1 MGLIWSFL
9 SELVFWLFFGLV
21 YNMLN
26 SSLELQNSRVFP
38 EVQNSIGVSP
48 KSFKRCEGC
57 LKLSCVCRELRISPK
72 LKLRS
77 RLSPNNFKRYVPD
90 VEKFKNP
97 VGLGCVIMPSIS
109 NKIYMPYIHSKKKLV
124 ADQSHNHL
132 DISSFST
139 GKLKSQ
145 APNIIFNSS
154 YKKKFEKEKYM
165 RDKIIRIGYQYLNEP
180 EYRYQRRKLI
190 ELLYN
195 LIQRG
200 ERGEY
205 ACSAKKKVE
214 EIADFLVKHNNDLNF
229 ESFLLSKNENN
240 SKVIA
245 RFDEFLKVFSTS
257 IIK

>member
-1 MGLIWSFL
+1 
-9 SELVFWLFFGLV
+9 
-21 YNMLN
+21 MLN

-38 EVQNSIGVSP
+38 EVHNSIGNTP
-48 KSFKRCEGC
+48 KNFRRCEKC

-72 LKLRS
+72 VKLRS
-77 RLSPNNFKRYVPD
+77 RLSPNNFKRHVPEVD
-90 VEKFKNP
+90 KFRNP
-97 VGLGCVIMPSIS
+97 AGLGCVIMPSIS
-109 NKIYMPYIHSKKKLV
+109 NKIYMPYIHSKKKLAV
-124 ADQSHNHL
+124 DQSHNQL
-132 DISSFST
+132 DISSYST

-145 APNIIFNSS
+145 ATNILFSSS

-180 EYRYQRRKLI
+180 DCRYQRRKLI

-229 ESFLLSKNENN
+229 ESFLLDKNENGG
-240 SKVIA
+240 KVIA
-245 RFDEFLKVFSTS
+245 KFDEFLKVFSSS